1 MRLARPVYESLP
13 LLYVAIGALA
23 FVLAYFVPVGPRGV
37 IAFGI
42 GLLAHIAALT
52 VFLRRHDCRAL
63 SREYPGEAIDW
74 PSSLG
79 GR

>member
-23 FVLAYFVPVGPRGV
+23 FLLAYLDPVSPRV
-37 IAFGI
+37 LVAFGI
-42 GLLAHIAALT
+42 GVLAQIAALT

-63 SREYPGEAIDW
+63 RREYPGEAIDW